1 MSVAAAARPS
11 PRARALPQL
20 VAHLARREL
29 ESTHRMTVLGWLW
42 PVARQIVQLVVL
54 VFIFSHVLD
63 LGIHNFPVFVF
74 CGLITWTWFSSGI
87 GAATS
92 SLLDRRH
99 LVYQPGVPPAVLPIV
114 AITVPLVDMVMAL
127 PVLLVMLATTDGLAW
142 TVVLIPLLVVAQF
155 TLMSGLAWLAS
166 AAAVFFRD
174 VPNVVALALTVLFYA
189 TPVFYALGR
198 VPERFS
204 SVLHLN
210 PMTAF
215 VEAYR
220 ALLLGDPFP
229 SLRVSAYVLALSI
242 ALATLGLW
250 AFRSVDGRFV
260 DNL

>member
-1 MSVAAAARPS
+1 
-11 PRARALPQL
+11 

-42 PVARQIVQLVVL
+42 PVARQLVQLAVL
-54 VFIFSHVLD
+54 VFVFSHVLD

-74 CGLITWTWFSSGI
+74 CGLIAWTWFSVGL

-99 LVYQPGVPPAVLPIV
+99 LVYQPRVPPAVLPLV

-127 PVLLVMLATTDGLAW
+127 PVLLVMLAFGDGVPW
-142 TVVLIPLLVVAQF
+142 TVALVPLLVVVQF
-155 TLMSGLAWLAS
+155 ALMSGLAWLTS

-174 VPNVVALALTVLFYA
+174 VPNVVAVLLTVLFYA
-189 TPVFYALGR
+189 TPVFYAVSKIPDRYSAL
-198 VPERFS
+198 
-204 SVLHLN
+204 LHAN
-210 PMTAF
+210 PMTAL

-229 SLRVSAYVLALSI
+229 SVAAVAYVLGLSV
-242 ALATLGLW
+242 ALAALGLW
-250 AFRSVDGRFV
+250 AFRAVEGRFA